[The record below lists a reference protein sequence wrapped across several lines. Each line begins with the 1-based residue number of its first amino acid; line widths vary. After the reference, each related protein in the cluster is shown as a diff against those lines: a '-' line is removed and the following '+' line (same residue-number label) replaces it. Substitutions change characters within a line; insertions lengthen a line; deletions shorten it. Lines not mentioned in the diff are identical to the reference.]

1 MKEGFRARMG
11 DVHTWAGLVLS
22 ALLFAIFW
30 TGTLSVFD
38 KEIDRWMMPETR
50 IAFDAPASGL
60 SVDKDV
66 LPLLRERAP
75 ASEAWSIVLPGE
87 RAPFLSLA
95 YETEGSPIPRRV
107 RFHPLTLEPLPASNT
122 RGASQFIY
130 PFHHNLT
137 LRQNNIGAWLVGIAS
152 MGMLCLLISGVVIHR
167 KLFADFFTLRLFRRF
182 GRANLDVHNL
192 SGVMLLPFAI
202 VITLSGVV
210 IAHLIYFP
218 QVPDAVFAQVPAKA
232 AAEARPR
239 PAAGEAPRAREAR
252 GARQAEGR
260 AVREGEARGRQHGP
274 AGAARSGDEQEED
287 QQNGEAQAESRGE
300 GARNSPARRQF
311 LGQALGRVKVPVL
324 GQPSSGIASIDEMIA
339 ATERDW
345 GPGTIS
351 MVRISNP
358 GDAGGVAAVRPNN
371 IHNVTQ
377 RLDNKRFSLATGEPI
392 KSFEATPT
400 VNVWSFIAGMHYL
413 QFSHWPLRW
422 LYFLGGLGGCLM
434 IATGLLHWTQA
445 RNKGKRAAAL
455 NVALMNVLNVGAI
468 TGIIAATGAFLLAN
482 RALDNREQFAGIA
495 SRDFEVDVFFY
506 VWVLCTLHA
515 LFRVLWQR
523 RHGHLRAWAE
533 QCWLIAAIALAAV
546 GLNWLT
552 TGDHLLRTVFTD
564 TYWPVAATDLGLL
577 AAAGIAVWAARKL
590 NAAYRL
596 ALSEAGKTKG
606 KAVPPAAEVAHV

>member
-50 IAFDAPASGL
+50 IAIDVPVSGL

-66 LPLLRERAP
+66 LPLLLERAP

-107 RFHPLTLEPLPASNT
+107 RFHPLTLEPLPASHT

-137 LRQNNIGAWLVGIAS
+137 LRKDNIGAWLVGIAS
-152 MGMLCLLISGVVIHR
+152 IGMLCLLVSGVVIHR

-202 VITLSGVV
+202 VITLSGLV

-218 QVPDAVFAQVPAKA
+218 QVPDAVFAQVPAQA

-239 PAAGEAPRAREAR
+239 PAAGEAARAREAR
-252 GARQAEGR
+252 GTRQGEGR
-260 AVREGEARGRQHGP
+260 AARQGEARGSRHGE
-274 AGAARSGDEQEED
+274 AAAVRSGEEQEE
-287 QQNGEAQAESRGE
+287 QQGGEAQAESRGE

-311 LGQALGRVKVPVL
+311 LGQALGRVKVPLL
-324 GQPSSGIASIDEMIA
+324 GQPAGGIASIDAMIA
-339 ATERDW
+339 ATEREW

-413 QFSHWPLRW
+413 QFSHWSLRW
-422 LYFLGGLGGCLM
+422 LYFLGGLGGCVM

-445 RNKGKRAAAL
+445 RNKGKRGAGL
-455 NVALMNVLNVGAI
+455 NVALMNVLNIGTV

-482 RALDNREQFAGIA
+482 RALDGREQFAGIA
-495 SRDFEVDVFFY
+495 SRDLEVDVFFH
-506 VWVLCTLHA
+506 VWLLCALHA
-515 LFRVLWQR
+515 LARVLWQR

-533 QCWLIAAIALAAV
+533 QCRAIAAIAAAAV

-552 TGDHLLRTVFTD
+552 TGDHLLRTVFTGI
-564 TYWPVAATDLGLL
+564 YWPVAATDLGLL
-577 AAAGIAVWAARKL
+577 SVAAIALWAARKL
-590 NAAYRL
+590 KTAYGT
-596 ALSEAGKTKG
+596 AISEANGTPG
-606 KAVPPAAEVAHV
+606 KAVAAAVEVAHV